1 MGNRR
6 MGTYHVA
13 QLSRATGPDENHIT
27 AAATDD
33 LRELVLGQ
41 RGAVEELAGADGVGR
56 DGGSKCED
64 STECLH
70 NCWLGTLRRITL
82 GE

>member
-41 RGAVEELAGADGVGR
+41 RGAVEELAGADGVAATAEA
-56 DGGSKCED
+56 SA
-64 STECLH
+64 
-70 NCWLGTLRRITL
+70 RIAPNVFIIA
-82 GE
+82 GWEP